1 MIADESSKT
10 AYIILALELIK
21 SFNCLLDTVSALQD
35 EKVLEIDSTTMQI
48 YFILL
53 N

>member
-35 EKVLEIDSTTMQI
+35 EKVLEIDSTTKI